1 MNILTSQLIKDIKCP
16 ICQGQIDLVDWKI
29 KYASKKYNFC
39 CVNDWEHYRLF
50 LIHWETKLKLES
62 EIVIIYDN
70 NLKYEIFQ
78 SEINPNNQTTIINI
92 YTVDAHNKII
102 EGPADKAHFTPSCS
116 NIFNYDSKL
125 FDFSLTNRD
134 KIVNRVKTILLFK

>member
-1 MNILTSQLIKDIKCP
+1 MNIDTRQIINNIKCP
-16 ICQGQIDLVDWKI
+16 ICQGSTDLVNWKI

-39 CVNDWEHYRLF
+39 CTNDWEHYRFF
-50 LIHWETKLKLES
+50 LVHWEEDIRLES
-62 EIVIIYDN
+62 EVVIIYEGN
-70 NLKYEIFQ
+70 SKYEIFQ
-78 SEINPNNQTTIINI
+78 SEIRHKLSTIINVYAI
-92 YTVDAHNKII
+92 NAENTII
-102 EGPADKAHFTPSCS
+102 EGPADKVYFKPTSS